1 MKEYIITG
9 LLALAASGIVVL
21 AIYGAVCLLTR

>member
-9 LLALAASGIVVL
+9 LLILAGSGIVVL